1 MAWDHGKQ
9 AESTMKE
16 PRSQPRLPPGQ
27 QLAAPGKWPLVGE
40 RVPDHAEHTEDTGHA
55 GGSAHADDSSG
66 ADRTGDA
73 GSAAA
78 NMCVPWSLKILGL
91 VARPRV
97 WTFSE
102 LTSFPTIERTIDVH
116 CVTRWSMLDAVWRGV
131 PLLTLLAETR
141 PTAEARFLSFVS
153 RSPRRHST
161 SLPLADIERLDPL
174 IAWQWH
180 GEPISEPHGG
190 PLRLI
195 VPDRYF
201 YKSLK
206 WLDTIELL
214 AEDRLGY
221 WEREAGYHNRA
232 DPWREERFVAAG
244 VTRAE
249 AGRILRDRDL
259 AGLSVLGL
267 DGSNRDLAGLRATGA
282 VLRAADFS
290 RSQLSNADFRQA
302 NLSGASFRHA
312 VLAGADFSAADVE
325 GADFRGADLRG
336 ADFRGASLFGVWLVD
351 ERLDASLESQGA
363 AETGQT
369 RGIGAAGG
377 ESVAETLSVETTQ
390 VDGSTRFDPAVWEQL
405 SPAQAAFLAR
415 SLGLPPPSGS
425 VGVR

>member
-1 MAWDHGKQ
+1 
-9 AESTMKE
+9 MKE
-16 PRSQPRLPPGQ
+16 PRSHPPLPPGQ

-40 RVPDHAEHTEDTGHA
+40 RVPAASAAA
-55 GGSAHADDSSG
+55 GSDPATTDVS
-66 ADRTGDA
+66 A
-73 GSAAA
+73 GSA
-78 NMCVPWSLKILGL
+78 PSLRITGL
-91 VARPRV
+91 VDRPMT
-97 WTFSE
+97 WTFDE
-102 LTSFPTIERTIDVH
+102 LSRLPAIERTIDIH
-116 CVTRWSMLDAVWRGV
+116 CVTRWSMLGTVWRGV
-131 PLLTLLAETR
+131 PLRTLLSEAR
-141 PTAEARFLSFVS
+141 PTIDARFLSFVS

-161 SLPLADIERLDPL
+161 SLPLADIEPLDPL
-174 IAWQWH
+174 VAWNWQ

-249 AGRILRDRDL
+249 AARILRDRDL
-259 AGLSVLGL
+259 AGMNVLGL
-267 DGSNRDLAGLRATGA
+267 DGSNRDLAGLKAAHA

-290 RSQLSNADFRQA
+290 RSQLDRADFRHA

-312 VLAGADFSAADVE
+312 RLAGADFSAADVE
-325 GADFRGADLRG
+325 GVDFRGADLRG

-351 ERLDASLESQGA
+351 ESAEA
-363 AETGQT
+363 ARIDSG
-369 RGIGAAGG
+369 
-377 ESVAETLSVETTQ
+377 
-390 VDGSTRFDPAVWEQL
+390 TRFDPAVWEQL
-405 SPAQAAFLAR
+405 SPAQAAFLAQA
-415 SLGLPPPSGS
+415 LDLPPLTPL
-425 VGVR
+425 

>member
-1 MAWDHGKQ
+1 
-9 AESTMKE
+9 MKE
-16 PRSQPRLPPGQ
+16 PRSQRRLPPGQ

-40 RVPDHAEHTEDTGHA
+40 RVPDPVCA
-55 GGSAHADDSSG
+55 
-66 ADRTGDA
+66 
-73 GSAAA
+73 
-78 NMCVPWSLKILGL
+78 PWSLQILGL
-91 VARPRV
+91 VTHPQV
-97 WTFSE
+97 WTFRE
-102 LTSFPTIERTIDVH
+102 LTSFPTVERTIDVH

-131 PLLTLLAETR
+131 PLLTLLAETL

-244 VTRAE
+244 VSRAE

-259 AGLSVLGL
+259 AGLNVLGL

-290 RSQLSNADFRQA
+290 RSQLSGSDFRQA
-302 NLSGASFRHA
+302 NLSGASFRNA

-351 ERLDASLESQGA
+351 ESRDESPESRVA
-363 AETGQT
+363 AAAGET
-369 RGIGAAGG
+369 RGMAALGG
-377 ESVAETLSVETTQ
+377 ERVANPVSAEKTQ
-390 VDGSTRFDPAVWEQL
+390 VDGSTRFDPGVWEQL

-415 SLGLPPPSGS
+415 SLDLPPLGSS